1 MSERRACLV
10 LGVDRSSI
18 RYHSRRPD
26 DAEVRLRLRD
36 LAAERRRFGYR
47 RLGVMLER
55 EGIAM
60 NHKKLLRLYREE
72 GLAVRRRRGRKRA
85 LGTRAPA
92 ALPQGPN
99 QRWSLDF
106 VSDALSDG
114 RRFRILAVVDDFSR
128 ECLCL
133 VADTSLSGAR
143 VCRELNAVIEARGK
157 PLMIVSDNGTEFTS
171 NAVLRWTQDQQIAWH
186 YIAPGKPT
194 QNAFVES
201 FNSRLRDECLNETL
215 FTSLGH
221 ARHELAAWRHD
232 YNHVRPHSSLDDATP
247 AEVGR
252 EFSTQPS
259 PGRTPETVAF
269 IARPGHQS
277 REALL
282 STG

>member
-1 MSERRACLV
+1 MAHAVEAFGVSERRACLV

-55 EGIAM
+55 EGIAV

-72 GLAVRRRRGRKRA
+72 GLAIRRRRGRKRA

-114 RRFRILAVVDDFSR
+114 AGFASSPLSMTSVENASAWSPTRR
-128 ECLCL
+128 
-133 VADTSLSGAR
+133 
-143 VCRELNAVIEARGK
+143 
-157 PLMIVSDNGTEFTS
+157 
-171 NAVLRWTQDQQIAWH
+171 
-186 YIAPGKPT
+186 
-194 QNAFVES
+194 
-201 FNSRLRDECLNETL
+201 
-215 FTSLGH
+215 
-221 ARHELAAWRHD
+221 
-232 YNHVRPHSSLDDATP
+232 
-247 AEVGR
+247 
-252 EFSTQPS
+252 S
-259 PGRTPETVAF
+259 PG
-269 IARPGHQS
+269 PGS
-277 REALL
+277 AG
-282 STG
+282 S